1 MVFALFY
8 FVFYKSIIE
17 KERKRER
24 PRKKQ
29 EKEPYPVILSSSVKK
44 FHSLFTGVPRTK
56 LSSLDLAALRGQKY
70 AGLRK
75 DKVTGRKREI
85 SGTQLNQ

>member
-1 MVFALFY
+1 MVFVLFC

-17 KERKRER
+17 KEREGDQER
-24 PRKKQ
+24 KQ
-29 EKEPYPVILSSSVKK
+29 EKEPYAVILSSSVKK
-44 FHSLFTGVPRTK
+44 VHSLFTGVQRTK
-56 LSSLDLAALRGQKY
+56 PSSLDLAALRGQKY

-75 DKVTGRKREI
+75 DKVTGRKLEI